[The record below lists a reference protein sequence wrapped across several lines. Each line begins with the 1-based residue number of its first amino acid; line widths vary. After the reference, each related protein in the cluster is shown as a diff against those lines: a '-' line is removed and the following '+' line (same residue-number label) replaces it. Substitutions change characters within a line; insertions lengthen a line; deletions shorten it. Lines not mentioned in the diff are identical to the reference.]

1 MSFHDKTHAGKTGP
15 EDAHPDLAREKR
27 GLGSSSSAFARWL
40 LPAISLAFACAGL
53 SILVV
58 QNFSASPDAALADD
72 RPKAPLRLERSPPL
86 AGQGNTN
93 QTADDANP
101 DLTVKL
107 VTEGNK
113 LLQQGNY
120 SEALRRY
127 DQALQIDPAD
137 EDLHYNVGI
146 ALAKLGRIE
155 EAKRHYE
162 EALRIFPDYVEVH
175 NNLGNLLMN
184 ERKLAEA
191 IEHFQQAIRIMP
203 ENASAHNNLGTALGR
218 QGKVNEA
225 VSEFAQAVKLKP
237 AYVEA
242 RVNLAN
248 AYLVQEQLDGAIA
261 ELTEALR
268 LQPDFPPAINAMNK
282 ARQRQ
287 SSGGIPK

>member
-1 MSFHDKTHAGKTGP
+1 MDFYDKTHGTGP
-15 EDAHPDLAREKR
+15 EDAYRDLRREKGER
-27 GLGSSSSAFARWL
+27 RSSPSLFAPWL

-53 SILVV
+53 SILIIR
-58 QNFSASPDAALADD
+58 NFLGNPDGALNNDHQKTALPPDG
-72 RPKAPLRLERSPPL
+72 RPPVAV
-86 AGQGNTN
+86 QGNTN
-93 QTADDANP
+93 QTPADANP

-107 VTEGNK
+107 VAEGNE

-120 SEALRRY
+120 SEALSRY
-127 DQALQIDPAD
+127 DQALRIDPAD
-137 EDLHYNVGI
+137 EDLHYNLGI
-146 ALAKLGRIE
+146 ALAKLGKID
-155 EAKRHYE
+155 EAKKQYE

-184 ERKLAEA
+184 EKKLAEA

-225 VSEFAQAVKLKP
+225 VPEFAQAVKLKA
-237 AYVEA
+237 AYLEA

-248 AYLVQEQLDGAIA
+248 AYIVQGQLDEAIT

-268 LQPDFPPAINAMNK
+268 LQPDFQPAINAMNR

-287 SSGGIPK
+287 SSGGTPK